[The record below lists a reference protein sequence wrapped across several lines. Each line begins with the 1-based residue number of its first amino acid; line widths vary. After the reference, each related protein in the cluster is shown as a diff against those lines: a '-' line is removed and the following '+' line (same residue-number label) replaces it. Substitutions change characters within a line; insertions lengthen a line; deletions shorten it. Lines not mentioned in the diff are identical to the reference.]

1 MARNLQHMRRRALP
15 LALIA
20 ALLLVVIGQALAQPG
35 PPAEPLLPNT
45 EPGDSATADI
55 PIWMLSEQEAVEAT
69 LRAYVASDQLAAAE
83 AQALLEQFVTEEA
96 PLLPEQP
103 AAPQAPA
110 LEAISTVYLPL
121 LRKAAPVGQQPPPP
135 TPIPPTPTPQ
145 PEPAAPA
152 DVAVTIWPK
161 PSIWVARG
169 ATLEYEIRLANYGRG
184 AASQTTVVFP
194 INRAQVSQ
202 FSTSLDS
209 KAGDW
214 VRSVDEKSIT
224 IVFGKLDSGA
234 RRSGKLFMRVHANLP
249 LPSPSQPPVLIDTRA
264 SYTFR
269 DGANGGGQRTN
280 WAPVLVGN
288 DGSSDAP
295 YIWVRVTPDRGPA
308 GTRHSFFTN
317 RFLPGETVTTW
328 LNTPWGVQPLSL
340 RGTANGE
347 GIVELV
353 LNSAGLA
360 RGTYQIVLYGQR
372 SGLTGVASFIV
383 E

>member
-1 MARNLQHMRRRALP
+1 MARNLKHMRRWALP

-35 PPAEPLLPNT
+35 PPVEPLLPNT

-69 LRAYVASDQLAAAE
+69 LRAYFASDQLAAAE

-103 AAPQAPA
+103 AAAQAPA

-135 TPIPPTPTPQ
+135 TPVPPTPTPQ
-145 PEPAAPA
+145 PAPAAPA

-169 ATLEYEIRLANYGRG
+169 AILEYEIRLANYGRG

-234 RRSGKLFMRVHANLP
+234 RRSGKLFMRVNANLP

-269 DGANGGGQRTN
+269 DGASGGGQRTN

-288 DGSSDAP
+288 GPSDAP
-295 YIWVRVTPDRGPA
+295 YIWVWVTPDRGPA

-317 RFLPGETVTTW
+317 RFLPGEGVTTW

>member
-1 MARNLQHMRRRALP
+1 MARNLKRTRRWGLP

-20 ALLLVVIGQALAQPG
+20 ALLMAALIGQAFAQTG
-35 PPAEPLLPNT
+35 PPAEPLLPNV
-45 EPGDSATADI
+45 EPDEATTVDI

-69 LRAYVASDQLAAAE
+69 LRAYFASDQVVPEE
-83 AQALLEQFVTEEA
+83 ALALLEQHAT
-96 PLLPEQP
+96 LSS
-103 AAPQAPA
+103 AA
-110 LEAISTVYLPL
+110 LDAIFTVHLPL
-121 LRKAAPVGQQPPPP
+121 LRKAAQPAPQPPPP
-135 TPIPPTPTPQ
+135 TPVPPTPTPV
-145 PEPAAPA
+145 PAPGPSA

-169 ATLEYEIRLANYGRG
+169 AILEYEIRLANHGRG
-184 AASQTTVVFP
+184 TATETTVIFP

-214 VRSVDEKSIT
+214 VRSVDQNSIT
-224 IVFGKLDSGA
+224 VVFGKLAGGA
-234 RRSGKLFMRVHANLP
+234 RRSGKLFMRVGSNLP
-249 LPSPSQPPVLIDTRA
+249 YQSLIDVRA

-269 DGANGGGQRTN
+269 DAADGGGQRTN

-288 DGSSDAP
+288 GPSDAP
-295 YIWVRVTPDRGPA
+295 YIWVRVLPERGPV
-308 GTRHSFFTN
+308 GTRYAFFTN
-317 RFLPGETVTTW
+317 RFLPGEGVTTW

-347 GIVELV
+347 GSVELV
-353 LNSAGLA
+353 LNSSGLA

-372 SGLTGVASFIV
+372 SGLTGVARFSV